1 MTDHELLRRYVDEGS
16 PRAFGDLVQRHLGLV
31 LGAARRQL
39 TVPHLAE
46 DVAQR
51 VFTLLAAKASRL
63 NKNVILSGWLYRVT
77 CRLVAETNRSEYRR
91 QRREFESMAMNPET
105 SPDETW
111 CQISHL
117 LDEAMGTLPQRDR
130 DAVVLRYFENR
141 SLREVGTALG
151 ASDDAAQKRIG
162 RAMDR
167 LRQFFDRHGHSVS
180 VGALAS
186 AIGAGA
192 LETTTPAAAASIAG
206 IALAGGAAKTASVLT
221 LFTMTHLKSILI
233 GGASFIT
240 AAALTVQQLNI
251 NRLHREIRQLRSEQA
266 EVAVAP
272 AVPASTHVE
281 THVDPEILRLRGE
294 VAALQK
300 LKPMLVRM
308 RDEITRL
315 ETELT
320 AAKHAAA
327 VATREAEPQPI
338 DPAREIMKKRGIAK
352 MIYVKQLVLGIHSYA
367 DKNGGQIPKTLTEA
381 LAELTSDQSPGEPN
395 ESPDPSDLSLDHYE
409 LVQQGNLRDNQ
420 NPSQTIAIRERSEFG
435 MQHPDG
441 SFHRCYGFLDGHS
454 EIHRFETSDFAS
466 WEQERMGT
474 RRTGTGGLGQ

>member
-1 MTDHELLRRYVDEGS
+1 MTDHELLQRYVEEGS
-16 PRAFGDLVQRHLGLV
+16 CRAFGDLVQRHLGLV

-51 VFTLLAAKASRL
+51 VFALLAAKASRL

-91 QRREFESMAMNPET
+91 QRREIESMAMNPET

-117 LDEAMGTLPQRDR
+117 LDEAMGTLPQQDR
-130 DAVVLRYFENR
+130 DAVVMRYFESR

-167 LRQFFDRHGHSVS
+167 LRQFFARHGHSVS
-180 VGALAS
+180 GGAIAS
-186 AIGAGA
+186 AIGVGA

-206 IALAGGAAKTASVLT
+206 IALAGGTATTAGALT
-221 LFTMTHLKSILI
+221 FFTMTNIKTILV
-233 GGASFIT
+233 GGVGICA
-240 AAALTVQQLNI
+240 AAALTVQQVNI
-251 NRLHREIRQLRSEQA
+251 NRLKNEVRELRSEQA
-266 EVAVAP
+266 EVAAAPVAP
-272 AVPASTHVE
+272 ASTNTE
-281 THVDPEILRLRGE
+281 THVDPEMLRLRGE

-300 LKPMLVRM
+300 LKPMLVHM

-315 ETELT
+315 DTELT

-327 VATREAEPQPI
+327 VATPEAEPQPI

-352 MIYVKQLVLGIHSYA
+352 MIYVKQLVVGILLYA
-367 DKNGGQIPKTLTEA
+367 DKNHGQIPKSLTEA
-381 LAELTSDQSPGEPN
+381 LSELANAPQAGEPN
-395 ESPDPSDLSLDHYE
+395 ESPNPTDLTLEHYE
-409 LVQQGNLRDNQ
+409 LVQQGSLLENQ
-420 NPSQTIAIRERSEFG
+420 NPAQTIAIRERSEFA

-441 SFHRCYGFLDGHS
+441 SIHRCYGFLDGHS